1 MNYKALVKAVG
12 TLVLMLTAVFV
23 TVFLF
28 VYTLLYT
35 GGEEAL
41 SAMMTLAA
49 FVMVVVV
56 FFCFGM
62 AVKVL
67 YNYFNRH

>member
-1 MNYKALVKAVG
+1 MNYRALAKAVG
-12 TLVLMLTAVFV
+12 TLLLMLTAVFV

-41 SAMMTLAA
+41 SAMMTFAA
-49 FVMVVVV
+49 FVMIVVV

-67 YNYFNRH
+67 YSHFNR